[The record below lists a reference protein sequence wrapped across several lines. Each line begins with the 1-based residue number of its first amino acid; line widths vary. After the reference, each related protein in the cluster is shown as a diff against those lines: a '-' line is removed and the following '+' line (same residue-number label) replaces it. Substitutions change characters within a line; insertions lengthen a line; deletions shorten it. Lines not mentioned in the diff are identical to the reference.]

1 MPEPLSPARRLLFA
15 LGNPGYQITDR
26 IVVLM
31 AVYFYLPPPGRDL
44 AARVP
49 EHAFLGFL
57 TVYGLATLFG
67 RIFDTVA
74 DPVVGHVS
82 DRSRSRLGRRRSLLI
97 FGMGPMVAVPVLLFF
112 PPFEGASPWNGLW
125 LGGLLAVY
133 FVAFTAY
140 VAPYL
145 ALIPEVAWDQRE
157 RVRLTQWMSF
167 SSLPVLGALTA
178 WGVGLDLGRE
188 AGLSPETSFRA
199 IVVVLSLLSVLLCLG
214 PILAVDETRH
224 TYGDR
229 SEFPFRQALLAT
241 LRNRPFVLY
250 LLANVFFIVA
260 INLIQPALPYLATVV
275 LGRSEGFTLWF
286 TVATAAGVV
295 LGFALQ
301 RPTIARF
308 GPKRVMIGCVGV
320 MALALAP
327 LGLLTPAAP
336 GTPLDLRNLVLCMS
350 AMALFGVPAA
360 GFLVLPHV
368 LIGQLVDRDTRRTGA
383 SRAAM
388 FYGVQGLTTK
398 WVYGLA
404 TWLLTFLLARYGNSP
419 DAPGGVLLIGPVA
432 AAFAALSALLFVLYP
447 EHRVLGEAR
456 AERGGQLS

>member
-1 MPEPLSPARRLLFA
+1 MSEPLSPTRRLFFA
-15 LGNPGYQITDR
+15 LGSPGYQITDR

-31 AVYFYLPPPGRDL
+31 AVYFYLPPPGRGL
-44 AARVP
+44 EARVP

-74 DPVVGHVS
+74 DPVVGHMS

-97 FGMGPMVAVPVLLFF
+97 FGVAPMVAIPVLLFF
-112 PPFEGASPWNGLW
+112 PPWPGASPWNGAW
-125 LGGLLAVY
+125 VGGLLALY

-167 SSLPVLGALTA
+167 SSLPILGVLTA
-178 WGVGLDLGRE
+178 WGVGLDLGRA
-188 AGLSPETSFRA
+188 AGLSPDVSFRT
-199 IVVVLSLLSVLLCLG
+199 IVVGLSLLSLLLCLG
-214 PILAVDETRH
+214 PIVAVDETRH
-224 TYGDR
+224 TRGDR

-241 LRNRPFVLY
+241 LRNRPFLLY
-250 LLANVFFIVA
+250 LLANAFFIVA

-275 LGRSEGFTLWF
+275 LGRSEGFTLWL
-286 TVATAAGVV
+286 TLATAAGVAV
-295 LGFALQ
+295 GFAFQ

-308 GPKRVMIGCVGV
+308 GPKRVMMGCVAV

-327 LGLLTPAAP
+327 LGLLTPALPGAP
-336 GTPLDLRNLVLCMS
+336 GDLHNLALCF
-350 AMALFGVPAA
+350 AAIGLFGVPAA
-360 GFLVLPHV
+360 GFLVLPHI
-368 LIGQLVDRDTRRTGA
+368 LIGQLIDRDARRTGA

-388 FYGVQGLTTK
+388 FYGVQGLATK
-398 WVYGLA
+398 WVFGLA

-419 DAPGGVLLIGPVA
+419 DEPSGVLLIGPVA
-432 AAFAALSALLFVLYP
+432 AAFAAASALLFALYP
-447 EHRVLGEAR
+447 ERQVLDPPKPPDPGP
-456 AERGGQLS
+456 AE